1 MRRFWLVFLGLCFG
15 ASGVWAWIDYDERV
29 PAQTPAF
36 GKAFAGFALKLS
48 TAESEFELDA
58 PQAVDVTLKNLGS
71 QADLL
76 AKAAAE
82 ETSQIALYVVL
93 ADANG
98 VSRFSENLLT
108 GKERFTVGET
118 PLAQPDLQRLS
129 LRRVDGFKAG
139 WPVFEAKYPAAAT
152 TDLTP
157 GLYSLRAILL
167 AGRQNARPD
176 AVLASNTW
184 AVLLRPKSG
193 SRMAAAE
200 KQAKLARYLKD
211 LQRDAYGGQRV
222 SSQLAA
228 LGELAVD
235 PLIAVA
241 DRAGGDK
248 VRESRIWATITLC
261 NISSNRAAAYI
272 ERRLRHPVDLGD
284 LAFLA
289 WHSQACHD
297 EQVDRTLRKL
307 MSDVLEHRRLSWQDD
322 FPSVP
327 EGAKMTFLEFACK
340 HYARTGKNLDAKQVA
355 AALRLPDPKP
365 VAFALAAWKPESA
378 PVAIDTVKEMFARR
392 GVHPNLQRAILHAL
406 NQVVKEPGFPGYQR
420 ERELSGQWLEAG
432 IWLGKRGSLTSEQ
445 QQSFGVAQALS
456 LKDPV
461 LQRQLVLW
469 LAQLPGTNYP
479 VEHTLVTLPEDWI
492 ATWRWALKVAQVPKD
507 EAVRF
512 LCDQMRTRVE
522 LPDAVKRALL
532 LELAPRLGPAFPLP
546 ATPTFDLETVWP
558 QCGRWL
564 VEQGYFKTKG

>member
-15 ASGVWAWIDYDERV
+15 ASGVRGWIDYDERV

-36 GKAFAGFALKLS
+36 GKAFAGFALQLS
-48 TAESEFELDA
+48 TSESEFELDA
-58 PQAVDVTLKNLGS
+58 PQQVDVTLKNAGS
-71 QADLL
+71 QPDLL
-76 AKAAAE
+76 AKTAAAE
-82 ETSQIALYVVL
+82 TSRPVLYVVL

-108 GKERFTVGET
+108 GKESFAVGEA
-118 PLAQPDLQRLS
+118 PLVQPDFQRLS
-129 LRRVDGFKAG
+129 LRRVDGFQGG
-139 WPVFEAKYPAAAT
+139 WPVFEAKYPAAT
-152 TDLTP
+152 TAELTP

-176 AVLASNTW
+176 VVLASNTW

-241 DRAGGDK
+241 DRTGGGK

-261 NISSNRAAAYI
+261 NISSSRAAAYI
-272 ERRLRHPVDLGD
+272 ERRLRHPVALDD

-307 MSDVLEHRRLSWQDD
+307 MNDVLEHRRLPWQDD
-322 FPSVP
+322 FPKLS
-327 EGAKMTFLEFACK
+327 EGTKMTFLEFACK
-340 HYARTGKNLDAKQVA
+340 HFARTGKSLDARMVS

-365 VAFALAAWKPESA
+365 VAFALAAWKPESS
-378 PVAIDTVKEMFARR
+378 PLAIDTVKEMFARR

-406 NQVVKEPGFPGYQR
+406 NQVVKEPGFPGYRR
-420 ERELSGQWLEAG
+420 EHELPGQWLEAG
-432 IWLGKRGSLTSEQ
+432 IWLGKRGSLTPGQ
-445 QQSFGVAQALS
+445 QLSFGVAQALS
-456 LKDPV
+456 LKEPV
-461 LQRQLVLW
+461 LQRQLVPW
-469 LAQLPGTNYP
+469 LAQLPGTTYP
-479 VEHTLVTLPEDWI
+479 VKHSLVKLPEDWI
-492 ATWRWALKVAQVPKD
+492 ATWRWALKTGQVPKD

-512 LCDQMRTRVE
+512 LCDQMRTRAE
-522 LPDAVKRALL
+522 LPAAVKRALL
-532 LELAPRLGPAFPLP
+532 LELAPRLEPAFPLP
-546 ATPTFDLETVWP
+546 KTPAFDLETVWP

-564 VEQGYFKTKG
+564 VEQGYFK